1 MSLIYKTLF
10 HLSCFVLKVFI
21 AICFLSSLS
30 LCWWFQI
37 ISYRYYNNK
46 KDIHTRKTK
55 SPKKQSKIIT
65 KKKKRNNLTCYK
77 LTISFKLFRLANMR
91 TNGFERKRC
100 TSRYYRL
107 ATCLHH
113 ANVRTLNS
121 SSQEYKG

>member
-1 MSLIYKTLF
+1 MSTEGTVTSF
-10 HLSCFVLKVFI
+10 WVGHGMTR
-21 AICFLSSLS
+21 SLS
-30 LCWWFQI
+30 QLAVGNTDSAPQ
-37 ISYRYYNNK
+37 
-46 KDIHTRKTK
+46 RK
-55 SPKKQSKIIT
+55 PKRCLPYAVRI
-65 KKKKRNNLTCYK
+65 L
-77 LTISFKLFRLANMR
+77 RLANMR